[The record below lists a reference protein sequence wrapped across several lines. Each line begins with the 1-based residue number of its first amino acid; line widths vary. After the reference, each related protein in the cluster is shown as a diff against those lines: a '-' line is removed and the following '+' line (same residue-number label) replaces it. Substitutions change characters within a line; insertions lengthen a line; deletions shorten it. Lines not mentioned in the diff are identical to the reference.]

1 MRRNGPFGTWK
12 LVLLAGFAGGFAE
25 ILWVMLYSSATGASS
40 AAIAREVA
48 ASIWPALATG
58 TLAPALGIVIHMAL
72 AIALA
77 ALIVP
82 PLVRLAER
90 RREPS
95 MMMVAAMTALALVWA
110 INFLL
115 VLPILNPGFVA
126 MMPYGA
132 TLVSKLLFGIAMA
145 GVLQGNA
152 VRILT
157 RK

>member
-1 MRRNGPFGTWK
+1 MRRNGQLGTWK

-25 ILWVMLYSSATGASS
+25 ILWVMLYRSATGASS

-48 ASIWPALATG
+48 ASILPALANS
-58 TLAPALGIVIHMAL
+58 TLAPMLGIVIHMAL

-95 MMMVAAMTALALVWA
+95 MMVVAAMTALALVWA